1 MLSNWLNLPG
11 PGLLCTSWL
20 LLTARLGSE
29 SPKVTPARWQV
40 IQPNYVAIFFFCPS
54 IGILTC
60 AKTSW
65 GTDCW
70 SLFSMTVFQTSKIES
85 VASRHPLSLSTVSPR
100 WLCSK
105 AQLLQPL
112 LLVALF
118 ACASFLGES
127 GCLEVW
133 VVRVAFT
140 WKLQAEHLS
149 VVVHSVFMLRSEV
162 GLKTGID
169 RVESKQFWVWDRA
182 PELLCDPSIG
192 LGISLDWD
200 AQYLWLRYSKPSF
213 AIFKKWM
220 CVLADMISEAWL

>member
-1 MLSNWLNLPG
+1 MLSHWLNLPG
-11 PGLLCTSWL
+11 PGLLYTSWL

-29 SPKVTPARWQV
+29 SPKVTLERWQV
-40 IQPNYVAIFFFCPS
+40 IHPSYVAIFLFCR
-54 IGILTC
+54 IGILTY

-70 SLFSMTVFQTSKIES
+70 SLFSMAVFQTSKIES
-85 VASRHPLSLSTVSPR
+85 VGRRHPLSLSTVSPR

-140 WKLQAEHLS
+140 WKLQVGHLF
-149 VVVHSVFMLRSEV
+149 VVVHSVCQKSWACMLRSEV

-192 LGISLDWD
+192 WV
-200 AQYLWLRYSKPSF
+200 YH
-213 AIFKKWM
+213 
-220 CVLADMISEAWL
+220 